1 MINRNQIIALA
12 EEVLEG
18 TDRFV
23 VDVLIKNGDV
33 ILVFLDADSTLTIE
47 HCVEVS
53 RHIESK
59 LDREQYDY
67 ELRVSSAG
75 VDQAITLL
83 RQMRK
88 NIGRSFDFELN
99 DGTKTK
105 GKLTA
110 VDNDKLTIETFSTKK
125 HSKIKKQEA
134 GETIVLSFDQVKIA
148 RVIISFNEQK
158 RQS

>member
-12 EEVLEG
+12 EEALEG

-23 VDVLIKNGDV
+23 VDVLIKNDDV
-33 ILVFLDADSTLTIE
+33 ILVFLDADSTLTID

-53 RHIESK
+53 RHSESK
-59 LDREQYDY
+59 LDREQQDY

-75 VDQAITLL
+75 LDQPISLL

-99 DGTKTK
+99 DGSKIK
-105 GKLTA
+105 GKLTL
-110 VDNDKLTIETFSTKK
+110 VENNKLTVETFSTKK
-125 HSKIKKQEA
+125 VSKIKKQEV